1 MTQDEIDQ
9 DSILMRAYGNNTDIL
24 IDRDREAAAH
34 QMCAKYGL
42 APALLARFQNG
53 LLYRFIPGEVCTPKD
68 LGTEQTW
75 RAVARRLG
83 QWHATLPTSAIS
95 NMGDAFNSVD
105 AHAPTLV
112 ERRPNPNIW
121 TVMQRWVKALPQ
133 NTPKERTRKAFLE
146 KELERSFQ
154 DLDNEDGPGEQG
166 FVVGHCVGFHI
177 LPSRPMLRTAQHK
190 RRRDCLLTVTKVI
203 SQHQNV
209 LTKVQTGSS
218 QRKRHQDGK
227 QVQ

>member
-34 QMCAKYGL
+34 QMCAKHGL

-95 NMGDAFNSVD
+95 NMGAAVNGIDGH
-105 AHAPTLV
+105 AHTRV
-112 ERRPNPNIW
+112 ERRPSPNIW
-121 TVMQRWVKALPQ
+121 TVMRRWVKALPQ
-133 NTPKERTRKAFLE
+133 NTSKEQTRKAFLE

-166 FVVGHCVGFHI
+166 FVVGHCVGFPI
-177 LPSRPMLRTAQHK
+177 LSSRPIIRATQRK
-190 RRRDCLLTVTKVI
+190 RRTDCQLTDTNVI
-203 SQHQNV
+203 SQHHNV
-209 LTKVQTGSS
+209 LTKY
-218 QRKRHQDGK
+218 K
-227 QVQ
+227 

>member
-1 MTQDEIDQ
+1 MTQNEIDQ

-95 NMGDAFNSVD
+95 STDAAANGVD
-105 AHAPTLV
+105 GHGHTLV
-112 ERRPNPNIW
+112 QRKPSPNIW
-121 TVMQRWVKALPQ
+121 TVMRRWVKALPQ
-133 NTPKERTRKAFLE
+133 GTSKEQTRKAFLE
-146 KELERSFQ
+146 KELERSFE
-154 DLDNEDGPGEQG
+154 DLDNEEGPGEQG
-166 FVVGHCVGFHI
+166 FVVGHCVRSVIHI
-177 LPSRPMLRTAQHK
+177 IHYCFYEHTLSEQSIVTRPSYMPSSRVKCTDKVSIGPAQCEC
-190 RRRDCLLTVTKVI
+190 D
-203 SQHQNV
+203 
-209 LTKVQTGSS
+209 
-218 QRKRHQDGK
+218 QDR
-227 QVQ
+227 QCSR